1 MILSLGFM
9 KMERALSKVVFPEL
23 VPPETMM
30 FAGLTPNPSTQ
41 SHKKEA
47 ISLFN
52 VLYLIKSM
60 IVKGS
65 FLNFRMVIVGPSADN
80 GGMVALT
87 LEPSLKRAS
96 RIGDCWSMRRFT
108 LRAIELIMEMIL
120 HLRCQKSNPS
130 PSCHAFCDKQK
141 QAFQL
146 L

>member
-80 GGMVALT
+80 GGMVA
-87 LEPSLKRAS
+87 PSNHHSNGHQESETAGLC
-96 RIGDCWSMRRFT
+96 GG
-108 LRAIELIMEMIL
+108 L
-120 HLRCQKSNPS
+120 HYG
-130 PSCHAFCDKQK
+130 
-141 QAFQL
+141 L
-146 L
+146 LN